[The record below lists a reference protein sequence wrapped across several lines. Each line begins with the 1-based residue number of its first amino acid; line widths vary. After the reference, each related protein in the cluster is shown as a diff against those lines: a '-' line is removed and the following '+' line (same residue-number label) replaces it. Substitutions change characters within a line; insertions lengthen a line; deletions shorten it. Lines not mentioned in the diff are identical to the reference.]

1 MSGMYN
7 SDTVVAAV
15 ALTVSALTLVLVLV
29 YHFEQRLAPLASAP
43 DSGLTSDTVMLLG
56 EIRTLARLARPGQ
69 PAPVIRGALPGPS
82 PVDDATAELEGAC
95 EQLRELRHEVSA
107 LVRSRP
113 ASPLPADA
121 ADAAVASSAAAVA
134 VAVDAPTSVER
145 GTTSPEPQP
154 PATGGTPATGAM
166 PATGGTPTTGALTAT
181 PADRAPA
188 TSVLTAARPRPTPA
202 PSASAEPPPAA
213 TSRPGPTPT
222 GTQTSAVSVAQVAE
236 RHSVRRRVMDSVQVD
251 NLGPSLVYLREK
263 GGVVSSE
270 EAVPGS
276 SAAVAKLLTL
286 RLARADDRGVYL
298 TETGHEVAS
307 QLLSRS
313 R

>member
-154 PATGGTPATGAM
+154 PATGGTP
-166 PATGGTPTTGALTAT
+166 TTGALTAA